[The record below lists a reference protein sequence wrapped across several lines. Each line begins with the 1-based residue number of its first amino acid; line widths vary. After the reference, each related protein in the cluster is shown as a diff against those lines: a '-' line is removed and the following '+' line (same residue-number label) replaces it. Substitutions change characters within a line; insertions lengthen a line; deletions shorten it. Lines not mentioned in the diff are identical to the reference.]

1 MNAAIVIFIG
11 AGIVVL
17 FYLGLAVA
25 LWITWKDR

>member
-17 FYLGLAVA
+17 FYVVLAVA
-25 LWITWKDR
+25 LLLTWKDR